1 MKRIV
6 LLLLTLLMLVGCEV
20 LPDSGAH
27 QEQSGH
33 QGENPGAINSRIK
46 VTLPDW
52 SVTKAYSR
60 DDLTT
65 PEMSNGEKVAVVDEA
80 GKIMCFKVVESDK
93 NSAYLDNPDVELTVG
108 AKYRIQYPYPE
119 VTNTEAFW
127 MSLGFGAYEDTP
139 ALDWMVSSWKKLKKD
154 EDFHFNL
161 KRVNSVL
168 IFDVLAP
175 FDCVVEE
182 IRLASEKASFCIKGA
197 FDCSGD
203 DLKPDATAWTSQ
215 FEFPQSGMTW
225 VKGEKYT
232 LLLTVWPYDYSQDKY
247 TLDIYTTDD
256 RGASA
261 PVVIPDLKEGK
272 IKEYEI
278 NKFEILTPPVYKKD
292 AVVEERA
299 GDEILHSWEH
309 PGEQY

>member
-1 MKRIV
+1 
-6 LLLLTLLMLVGCEV
+6 MLVGCEV

-139 ALDWMVSSWKKLKKD
+139 TLDWMVSDWKKLKKD
-154 EDFHFNL
+154 EEFHFNL
-161 KRVNSVL
+161 KRINSVL
-168 IFDVLAP
+168 IFDVIAP
-175 FDCVVEE
+175 FDCEVEE
-182 IRLASEKASFCIKGA
+182 IRLSSEKVSFCIKGA
-197 FDCSGD
+197 FNCSED
-203 DLKPDATAWTSQ
+203 DLRPDVTTWTSQ
-215 FEFPQSGMTW
+215 FKFPQSGMTW

-261 PVVIPDLKEGK
+261 PVVLPNLKEGK

-278 NKFEILTPPVYKKD
+278 KKFEILTPPVYKKD

-299 GDEILHSWEH
+299 GDEILHTWEH